1 MKKSLAT
8 ISRQV
13 AAMKKDKV
21 INGKPVW
28 HEAETN
34 NFIELC
40 SASLLYETGLVATRK
55 HYNTFDRYFRLFTS
69 RPQDVNVTSP
79 KFD

>member
-1 MKKSLAT
+1 MRNNKKSLAQ
-8 ISRQV
+8 ISREV
-13 AAMKKDKV
+13 AAIKKETV
-21 INGKPVW
+21 NGYPIW

-69 RPQDVNVTSP
+69 RPTDVVNS
-79 KFD
+79 